1 MGNAKKDH
9 HGRMH
14 CKDFAMARTIGSA
27 LFAAGVSLALALT
40 ARQTHAQAAFEAAY
54 TIAVARIPIGS
65 AAMTGSIGAEEY
77 VISMSGRTSGLAR
90 VVASGEGSM
99 SATGAVSA
107 GKLLPFRYAS
117 KSTADDDTLA
127 VTMTFKDGNVNEL
140 EASEPPPGEDRVV
153 LTTEHRRQVL
163 DPLSALLIPAGDG
176 GVSEAACRRVLPVFD
191 GRRRYDL
198 SLSFKRIEQE
208 KASQGYAGPAAVC
221 SVAFQPIAGHR
232 RSSPLLT
239 FLTDGRDVE
248 MALAPIA
255 GTRLL
260 APFRITATYMLGN
273 VVMQA
278 TRFESTATPAPTR
291 ASQP

>member
-1 MGNAKKDH
+1 
-9 HGRMH
+9 
-14 CKDFAMARTIGSA
+14 MARTIRSTPFAVGMTLAVA
-27 LFAAGVSLALALT
+27 LIAGQ
-40 ARQTHAQAAFEAAY
+40 ARAQQGFEAVY
-54 TIAVARIPIGS
+54 TISVARIPIGS
-65 AAMTGSIGAEEY
+65 ATMTGTIGTEEY

-90 VVASGEGSM
+90 VIASGEGSM
-99 SATGAVSA
+99 TATGGVDTN
-107 GKLLPFRYAS
+107 KLSPSRYTS
-117 KSTADDDTLA
+117 KSTAEDDTLA
-127 VTMTFKDGNVNEL
+127 VTMTFKDGNVSEL
-140 EASEPPPGEDRVV
+140 EASEPPLGEDRVV

-163 DPLSALLIPAGDG
+163 DPLSALLITAGDG

-198 SLSFKRIEQE
+198 NLSFKRIEQV
-208 KASQGYAGPAAVC
+208 KASRGYAGPAVVC

-255 GTRLL
+255 GTHIL
-260 APFRITATYMLGN
+260 APFRITATYILGN

-278 TRFESTATPAPTR
+278 TRFETTTKPAPTPT
-291 ASQP
+291 SQP

>member
-1 MGNAKKDH
+1 
-9 HGRMH
+9 
-14 CKDFAMARTIGSA
+14 MATTIGST
-27 LFAAGVSLALALT
+27 LFAAGVTLALT
-40 ARQTHAQAAFEAAY
+40 LSSEQVRAQAAFEAAY
-54 TIAVARIPIGS
+54 TIAVARIPIGN
-65 AAMTGSIGAEEY
+65 AAMTGSIGTDEY

-90 VVASGEGSM
+90 VLAGGEGSM
-99 SATGAVSA
+99 TATGAVNA
-107 GKLLPFRYAS
+107 GKFLPLRYTS
-117 KSTADDDTLA
+117 KSTADDDTFA

-163 DPLSALLIPAGDG
+163 DPLSALLMPAGDG
-176 GVSEAACRRVLPVFD
+176 GVSEATCRRVLPVFD

-198 SLSFKRIEQE
+198 SLSFKRIEQV
-208 KASQGYAGPAAVC
+208 KASRGYAGPAAVC

-239 FLTDGRDVE
+239 FLTDGRDVD
-248 MALAPIA
+248 MALAPVA
-255 GTRLL
+255 GTRIL

-278 TRFESTATPAPTR
+278 TRFEATATPAPTR

>member
-1 MGNAKKDH
+1 
-9 HGRMH
+9 
-14 CKDFAMARTIGSA
+14 MAGSIRST
-27 LFAAGVSLALALT
+27 LSAAGAALVLALT
-40 ARQTHAQAAFEAAY
+40 LELANGQAHAQAGFEAAY

-65 AAMTGSIGAEEY
+65 AAMTASIGADEY

-90 VVASGEGSM
+90 VLASGEGSM
-99 SATGAVSA
+99 TATGAVSA
-107 GKLLPFRYAS
+107 SKLSPSRYTS
-117 KSTADDDTLA
+117 KSTADDDTLT
-127 VTMTFKDGNVNEL
+127 VTMTFKDGNVNEF
-140 EASEPPPGEDRVV
+140 EASEPPPGEDRVL
-153 LTTEHRRQVL
+153 LTKHRRQVL
-163 DPLSALLIPAGDG
+163 DPLSALLIPTGDA

-198 SLSFKRIEQE
+198 SLSFRRVEQV

-255 GTRLL
+255 GTRIL

-278 TRFESTATPAPTR
+278 TRFEATAAAAPTR

>member
-1 MGNAKKDH
+1 
-9 HGRMH
+9 
-14 CKDFAMARTIGSA
+14 
-27 LFAAGVSLALALT
+27 
-40 ARQTHAQAAFEAAY
+40 
-54 TIAVARIPIGS
+54 
-65 AAMTGSIGAEEY
+65 MTGSIGTDEY

-99 SATGAVSA
+99 TATGAVSA
-107 GKLLPFRYAS
+107 GKLLPSRYTS

-198 SLSFKRIEQE
+198 SLSFKRIEQV

-232 RSSPLLT
+232 RSSPLLD
-239 FLTDGRDVE
+239 LSHRRPGRRNGARPHCGHAPPGPISHHGHVHARQCRDAGD
-248 MALAPIA
+248 ALRGDCNRRP
-255 GTRLL
+255 
-260 APFRITATYMLGN
+260 
-273 VVMQA
+273 
-278 TRFESTATPAPTR
+278 PTR

>member
-1 MGNAKKDH
+1 MG
-9 HGRMH
+9 RVH
-14 CKDFAMARTIGSA
+14 CKDFAMAGTTGSA
-27 LFAAGVSLALALT
+27 LFAAGVTLGLALT
-40 ARQTHAQAAFEAAY
+40 HTLTSEQAHAQAGFEAAY
-54 TIAVARIPIGS
+54 TIAVARIPIGN
-65 AAMTGSIGAEEY
+65 AAMTGSIGTDEY

-90 VVASGEGSM
+90 VVTSGEGSM
-99 SATGAVSA
+99 TATGAVSA
-107 GKLLPFRYAS
+107 GKLLPLRYTS

-127 VTMTFKDGNVNEL
+127 VTMTFKDGNVSEL

-176 GVSEAACRRVLPVFD
+176 GLSEATCRRVLPVFD

-198 SLSFKRIEQE
+198 SLSFKRIEQV
-208 KASQGYAGPAAVC
+208 KASQGYAGPTAVC

-278 TRFESTATPAPTR
+278 TRFEAIAAIATPVPTR
-291 ASQP
+291 ASRP

>member
-1 MGNAKKDH
+1 MMG
-9 HGRMH
+9 RVH
-14 CKDFAMARTIGSA
+14 CKDFAMAGTIGSA
-27 LFAAGVSLALALT
+27 LFAAGVTLALALT
-40 ARQTHAQAAFEAAY
+40 GQAHAQAGFEAAY
-54 TIAVARIPIGS
+54 TIAVARIPIGN
-65 AAMTGSIGAEEY
+65 AAMTGSIGTDEY

-99 SATGAVSA
+99 TATGVVSA
-107 GKLLPFRYAS
+107 GKLLPLRYTS

-198 SLSFKRIEQE
+198 SLSFKRIEQV
-208 KASQGYAGPAAVC
+208 KATGYAGPAAIC

-232 RSSPLLT
+232 RSSPLLA

-278 TRFESTATPAPTR
+278 TRFEATATLPPTR